1 HHSPTT
7 TQKSCKEGV
16 VPMIHDILI
25 VHRTSENPL
34 FHLAPGGK
42 SKLVEMG
49 MDVQVFSQ
57 LAVTIVRV
65 LRSAGALER
74 VRLLQTK
81 MAFNVF
87 ENLVFAI
94 IASNDHDEFELNHAL
109 DSFSSLF
116 LQSYTPE
123 VIDQYKDQ
131 PLSFN
136 GFDVRAIFRS
146 DRVVIS
152 DTDTLMKSMIQRLAD
167 MIAVTSR
174 LQEEAGMLAEKQS
187 LDGTVIMSITAMHQE
202 LISKLEA
209 FKAQMDKF
217 PVLSGPHFPS

>member
-1 HHSPTT
+1 
-7 TQKSCKEGV
+7 
-16 VPMIHDILI
+16 MIHDILI

>member
-1 HHSPTT
+1 
-7 TQKSCKEGV
+7 
-16 VPMIHDILI
+16 MIHDILI
-25 VHRTSENPL
+25 VHRHTEVPL
-34 FHLAPGGK
+34 FHHVPGGK
-42 SKLVEMG
+42 SKLAEMG
-49 MDVQVFSQ
+49 MDASVFSQ

-87 ENLVFAI
+87 ENLVYAI
-94 IASNDHDEFELNHAL
+94 LASNDHDEFELNHAL

-123 VIDQYKDQ
+123 VIDQYKEKA
-131 PLSFN
+131 LSFN

-152 DTDTLMKSMIQRLAD
+152 DTNTLMKSMIQRLAD
-167 MIAVTSR
+167 MIAVTTR

-202 LISKLEA
+202 LISKLDA
-209 FKAQMDKF
+209 FKSQMDKF
-217 PVLSGPHFPS
+217 PVLSGPHFPG

>member
-1 HHSPTT
+1 MA
-7 TQKSCKEGV
+7 
-16 VPMIHDILI
+16 PMIHDVLI
-25 VHRTSENPL
+25 VHRQTELPL
-34 FHLAPGGK
+34 FHHIPGEK
-42 SKLVEMG
+42 SKLAEMG
-49 MDVQVFSQ
+49 MDAQLFSQ

-74 VRLLQTK
+74 VRLLQAK

-94 IASNDHDEFELNHAL
+94 LASNDHDEFELNHAL
-109 DSFSSLF
+109 NRFSSLF

-123 VIDQYKDQ
+123 IIQQYKDQ
-131 PLSFN
+131 LLSFN
-136 GFDVRAIFRS
+136 GFDVRTIFRS

-167 MIAVTSR
+167 MIAVTGR
-174 LQEEAGMLAEKQS
+174 LQQEASMLAEKHS

-202 LISKLEA
+202 LTNKLEA
-209 FKAQMDKF
+209 FKSQMDQF
-217 PVLSGPHFPS
+217 PALSGPHFPGSH